1 MMIQK
6 IRLQRKIILALIVI
20 LAICMTIGLKGVQ
33 DRDKEIRMQE
43 KINFELQ
50 AEYEKILVEN
60 DYYRQKIKD
69 LEQKNIELE
78 EKLERLLTI
87 SSESVERIERV
98 IASETRGSS
107 LLDAV
112 AATQTVL
119 DRSREWGISG
129 IQVVNQPGQYASPYQ
144 GPIPDKIKLAFDLVY
159 LDGYRAFSEPT
170 THFHADYVFPAWSRG
185 KVFRGQISDHKYYG
199 PKE

>member
-1 MMIQK
+1 MIQK

-20 LAICMTIGLKGVQ
+20 LAICMAIGLKGVQ

-159 LDGYRAFSEPT
+159 LDGYRVFSEPT
-170 THFHADYVFPAWSRG
+170 THFHADYVSPSWSRG
-185 KVFRGQISDHKYYG
+185 KAFRGRIADHLYYG
-199 PKE
+199 AK